1 MKVCNF
7 TTFYVPFVLF
17 FLSYIQAEV
26 IHTKK
31 GLKLYFNSCFCGDTA
46 WTDSKIS
53 KRRQKREVTVD
64 AFEVGDIKMEDSDKD
79 NLKFK
84 MNLNLKL
91 NVALN
96 LTSLNITNPSSSKFS

>member
-1 MKVCNF
+1 MKICNF
-7 TTFYVPFVLF
+7 TTFFVPFVLF
-17 FLSYIQAEV
+17 FLSYVKTEV

-31 GLKLYFNSCFCGDTA
+31 GSKLYFNSCFCGDTT
-46 WTDSKIS
+46 WNDSKIS

-64 AFEVGDIKMEDSDKD
+64 AFEVGDIKLEDSEKDK
-79 NLKFK
+79 LKFK

-96 LTSLNITNPSSSKFS
+96 LTSLNITTPSSSKFS